1 MAIRTVNPVT
11 IKDVAV
17 EAGVSDMSVSN
28 AFSGKG
34 RLGSDTRERILSTA
48 RRLGYRP
55 NAASRAIRRGRF
67 SAIGVLDSAD
77 VTTSGIGIGI
87 LHGVETE
94 ARKHDMHLVSGRLPD
109 EKLTSPDS
117 MPRLLREWAADGL
130 LVGYATNIPP
140 RMVQLIERYAM
151 PAVWVN
157 ALLERDCVRP
167 DDFGGARQATEHLL
181 EQGYR
186 RIAYYG
192 ETTGPHYSTP
202 HRYDGYLA
210 AMEAS
215 GLETCAIQKPDRAHA
230 YQRIKQALGEQ
241 QRPDAV
247 VMVGNPVEWMM
258 AAQEAG
264 LTIPRDLG
272 LIVIRDPASIAIGAQ
287 HDYLAGMRITGMELP
302 VYEVGRQAVRLL
314 TKKIR
319 QPTDHFEPV
328 VVPMTFAPGQT
339 CGRAG

>member
-1 MAIRTVNPVT
+1 VT

-34 RLGSDTRERILSTA
+34 RLAEQTRVRILDTA

-67 SAIGVLDSAD
+67 NAIGVLDSAN
-77 VTTSGIGIGI
+77 VSASGIGIGI

-130 LVGYATNIPP
+130 LIGYATNIPP
-140 RMVQLIERYAM
+140 RMIELVDRYSM

-157 ALLERDCVRP
+157 ALLQRDCVRP

-181 EQGYR
+181 QQGYR

-192 ETTGPHYSTP
+192 EISGPHYSTP
-202 HRYDGYLA
+202 HRYDGYIA
-210 AMEAS
+210 AMEQA
-215 GLETCAIQKPDRAHA
+215 GLDTRTIEKPGRTQA
-230 YQRIKQALGEQ
+230 YQQIIEQ
-241 QRPDAV
+241 LRDAQRPDAIL
-247 VMVGNPVEWMM
+247 MVGNPIEWMM
-258 AAQEAG
+258 AALQLG
-264 LTIPRDLG
+264 LSVPQDLG
-272 LIVIRDPASIAIGAQ
+272 LMVIRDPATVAIGAQ

-302 VYEVGRQAVRLL
+302 VFEVGRQAVRML
-314 TKKIR
+314 TRKIA
-319 QPTDHFEPV
+319 QPAEPLEPV

-339 CGRAG
+339 CDRAN